1 MGTSDQRYKSM
12 PAPTIATPI
21 AMSSSAPFDPQR
33 RSHRELPIANAAVAL
48 TNDIDMLPVA
58 VESKTSFVPLHI
70 DTGWN
75 CTNCHCVN
83 ESMATICLECNLSR
97 KNQDVT
103 DVAVTDTDDDVAIS
117 VEDLPTSVRQMQNKI
132 NLLSKKRNKEY
143 LFNGFCSPV
152 GFIFFILYPI
162 LVVYYII
169 NYEYEQNTIT
179 PILFY
184 ISSVLFVLWMYAF
197 LIHDH
202 IFNVGNGRFI
212 CTTGT
217 IKTITGRLEPM
228 SIASPVY
235 DTSSTDTWKP
245 FLQKIITTDLKL
257 ISAVVKWNDQGWGYS
272 KGGIRFKMIRDGV
285 EIRTF
290 SPFGVAPKNFSTKLV
305 TFEGSNSLLYG
316 EERQPGP
323 MLGLTTG
330 DIIVSEYKVGGG
342 GGHKLYIESFT
353 ANFRAA

>member
-1 MGTSDQRYKSM
+1 M
-12 PAPTIATPI
+12 PAPIATPI

-117 VEDLPTSVRQMQNKI
+117 VEDVPTSVRQMQNKI

-169 NYEYEQNTIT
+169 NYEFEQNTIT

-184 ISSVLFVLWMYAF
+184 ISSVLFVLWIYAF
-197 LIHDH
+197 LIHGH
-202 IFNVGNGRFI
+202 IFNVGYGRFI
-212 CTTGT
+212 CTGT

-228 SIASPVY
+228 SIASPIN
-235 DTSSTDTWKP
+235 DTSSTETWKP
-245 FLQKIITTDLKL
+245 FLQKIVTTDLKL
-257 ISAVVKWNDQGWGYS
+257 ISAVVKWEDQGFGNS
-272 KGGIRFKMIRDGV
+272 KGGIRFRIIRDGV

-290 SPFGVAPKNFSTKLV
+290 SPFGVAPKKFSTKLV

-342 GGHKLYIESFT
+342 GGHTLYIESFT